1 MIVNRHQNLWMGWE
15 TIFIHSIHI
24 VLIWLVALRL
34 KWKPSCQMP
43 CVLDHDKK
51 KVFDYAS
58 ICFLVF
64 LNVHKLERQGA
75 DMI

>member
-1 MIVNRHQNLWMGWE
+1 
-15 TIFIHSIHI
+15 
-24 VLIWLVALRL
+24 
-34 KWKPSCQMP
+34 MP